1 MHAEQW
7 GVRELDNRAEHQ
19 RAQPEHCQPLALF
32 RKVST
37 AYWAFIGEYYNTFR
51 SDESVN
57 PPFPVRLEVRGGTG
71 Q

>member
-37 AYWAFIGEYYNTFR
+37 AYWVFIGEYYNTFR
-51 SDESVN
+51 
-57 PPFPVRLEVRGGTG
+57 R
-71 Q
+71 